1 MDASA
6 WDARYEQQ
14 ELVWSSGPNQFL
26 VSEVRSLAPGRAVDL
41 ACGEGRN
48 AIWLAEQGWTA
59 TGVDFSDV
67 GLAKA
72 ARLAA
77 RRGVHVEWVVADVL
91 AWTPP
96 PEGYDL
102 VAVFYLQLAE
112 PSRGEALRIAASA
125 VSPGG
130 TLLVVAHDADNLTR
144 GIGGPQDPGVLYRAD
159 DVAAAVAGAGLH
171 VERAEQVSRTVTT
184 DGGERE
190 AIDSLVR
197 ASRAAPG
204 AALP

>member
-6 WDARYEQQ
+6 WNTRYEGQ

-26 VSEVRSLAPGRAVDL
+26 VSEVRSLTPGRAVDL

-48 AIWLAEQGWTA
+48 AIWLAEQGWTT

-72 ARLAA
+72 ERLAT
-77 RRGVHVEWVVADVL
+77 RRGVHVEWVVADVVG
-91 AWTPP
+91 WTPP

-102 VAVFYLQLAE
+102 VAVFYLQLSE
-112 PSRGEALRIAASA
+112 PQRTTALRVAASA

-130 TLLVVAHDADNLTR
+130 TLLVVAHDADNLAH
-144 GIGGPQDPGVLYRAD
+144 GVGGPQDPGVLYRAD
-159 DVAAAVAGAGLH
+159 DVAAVVRGAGLEL
-171 VERAEQVSRTVTT
+171 ERAEQVQRPVTV
-184 DGGERE
+184 DGRE
-190 AIDSLVR
+190 WTAIDTLVR
-197 ASRAAPG
+197 ASRPADTS
-204 AALP
+204 LTR